1 MKDVKM
7 QNLIEELTYL
17 KLNFIAENLDDLIR
31 QKKETHLDFLEAIIH
46 AEFVQKQQ
54 KATERRI
61 RAARIPVIKTLDSFN
76 FAHPE
81 TIEPE
86 KRRMLFRLNFIER
99 KENVI
104 IFCGGVGLGKTH
116 LASALA
122 MEACRTGYTTLFTSA
137 VDIVNSL
144 KAARHNNKLTQ
155 VMRKYTRPQL
165 LIIDE
170 LGYMPVDKEA
180 CDLLFQVVSNRYER
194 RSIVITTNRPYKDW
208 PIIFNN
214 DATVTSAILDRLLHH
229 VETIKIEGRS
239 YRMTGK

>member
-7 QNLIEELTYL
+7 KNLIEELNYL
-17 KLNFIAENLDDLIR
+17 KLNFIADNLEQLVKE
-31 QKKETHLDFLEAIIH
+31 KKESQLGFLEGIIH
-46 AEFVQKQQ
+46 EEVIEKQQ

-61 RAARIPVIKTLDSFN
+61 KSARIPVTKTLDKFN
-76 FAHPE
+76 FSHPKS
-81 TIEPE
+81 IEPE
-86 KRRMLFRLNFIER
+86 KIRMLFRLNFIEN
-99 KENVI
+99 KENV

-122 MEACRTGYTTLFTSA
+122 MEACRSGYTVLFTSA
-137 VDIVNSL
+137 VDIVNTL
-144 KAARHNNKLTQ
+144 KSAKHNNKLPQ
-155 VMRKYTRPQL
+155 VMKKYTRPQL

-180 CDLLFQVVSNRYER
+180 CDLLFQIVSNRYER
-194 RSIVITTNRPYKDW
+194 GSIVITTNRSYKDW

-229 VETIKIEGRS
+229 VETIKIEGQS

>member
-1 MKDVKM
+1 M
-7 QNLIEELTYL
+7 QNLKEELTYL
-17 KLNFIAENLDDLIR
+17 KLNFMAENLEQLIKE
-31 QKKETHLDFLEAIIH
+31 KKETHLDFLEAVIH
-46 AEFVQKQQ
+46 AEIVEKKQ

-61 RAARIPVIKTLDSFN
+61 KVARIPVTKTLEAFN
-76 FAHPE
+76 FAHPKH
-81 TIEPE
+81 IEPE
-86 KRRMLFRLNFIER
+86 KIRMLFRLNFIER
-99 KENVI
+99 KENV

-122 MEACRTGYTTLFTSA
+122 MNACRAGYTVIFSSA
-137 VDIVNSL
+137 VDIINSL
-144 KAARHNNKLTQ
+144 KAAQHSNKLTQ
-155 VMRKYTRPQL
+155 VMKKYIRPQL
-165 LIIDE
+165 LVIDE

-180 CDLLFQVVSNRYER
+180 CDLLFQIVSRRYENS
-194 RSIVITTNRPYKDW
+194 SIIITTNRPYKDW

>member
-1 MKDVKM
+1 ME
-7 QNLIEELTYL
+7 NLKEELTYL
-17 KLNFIAENLDDLIR
+17 KLNFIAENLDQLI
-31 QKKETHLDFLEAIIH
+31 QEKKETHLDFLEAIIH
-46 AEFVQKQQ
+46 AELIEKKQ

-61 RAARIPVIKTLDSFN
+61 KIARIPVAKTLDNFN
-76 FAHPE
+76 FAHPDQ
-81 TIEPE
+81 IEPE
-86 KRRMLFRLNFIER
+86 KIRMLFRLNFVEK
-99 KENVI
+99 KENI

-122 MEACRTGYTTLFTSA
+122 MEVCRAGYTVLFTSA
-137 VDIVNSL
+137 VEIINTL
-144 KAARHNNKLTQ
+144 KAAKHNNTLPRIIK
-155 VMRKYTRPQL
+155 KYTRPQL
-165 LIIDE
+165 LVIDE

-180 CDLLFQVVSNRYER
+180 CDLLFQIVSGRYECG
-194 RSIVITTNRPYKDW
+194 SVIITTNRSYKDW

>member
-1 MKDVKM
+1 M
-7 QNLIEELTYL
+7 QNLIEELKYL
-17 KLNFIAENLDDLIR
+17 KLNFIAENLDQLVKE
-31 QKKETHLDFLEAIIH
+31 KKNSQVDFLEAIIH
-46 AEFVQKQQ
+46 AEVIEKQQ

-61 RAARIPVIKTLDSFN
+61 KLARVPVVKTLDKFN
-76 FAHPE
+76 FSHPKS
-81 TIEPE
+81 IEPE
-86 KRRMLFRLNFIER
+86 RIRMLFRLNFIE
-99 KENVI
+99 KGDNV

-122 MEACRTGYTTLFTSA
+122 MEACRAGYTTLFTTA
-137 VDIVNSL
+137 VDTINNL
-144 KAARHNNKLTQ
+144 KAAKNNHKLPQ
-155 VMRKYTRPQL
+155 VMKKYTKPEL
-165 LIIDE
+165 LVIDE

-180 CDLLFQVVSNRYER
+180 CDLLFQIVSNRYER
-194 RSIVITTNRPYKDW
+194 NSTIITTNRPYKEW

>member
-1 MKDVKM
+1 M
-7 QNLIEELTYL
+7 QNLIEELKYL
-17 KLNFIAENLDDLIR
+17 KLNFIAENLNDLTL
-31 QKKETHLDFLEAIIH
+31 QKKATHLDFLEAIVH
-46 AEFVQKQQ
+46 AEFVEKQQ

-61 RAARIPVIKTLDSFN
+61 KAARIPVVKTLETFN
-76 FAHPE
+76 FAHPD

-86 KRRMLFRLNFIER
+86 KIRMLFRLSFVEK
-99 KENVI
+99 KENA

-122 MEACRTGYTTLFTSA
+122 MEACRAGYTTLFTSA
-137 VDIVNSL
+137 VDIVNTL
-144 KAARHNNKLTQ
+144 KAARRNNKLAQ
-155 VMRKYTRPQL
+155 VMKRYTRPQL
-165 LIIDE
+165 LVIDE

-194 RSIVITTNRPYKDW
+194 GSIVITTNRPYKDW

-229 VETIKIEGRS
+229 VQTIKIEGRS

>member
-1 MKDVKM
+1 M
-7 QNLIEELTYL
+7 QNLIEELNYL
-17 KLNFIAENLDDLIR
+17 KLNFIAENLEQLVKE
-31 QKKETHLDFLEAIIH
+31 KKGSQIDFLEAIIH
-46 AEFVQKQQ
+46 AEVIEKQQ

-61 RAARIPVIKTLDSFN
+61 KLARIPVVKSLDKFN
-76 FAHPE
+76 FAHPQS
-81 TIEPE
+81 IEPE
-86 KRRMLFRLNFIER
+86 KIRMLFRLSFIAK
-99 KENVI
+99 KENV

-122 MEACRTGYTTLFTSA
+122 LEACRAGHTALFTSA
-137 VDIVNSL
+137 VDIVNNL
-144 KAARHNNKLTQ
+144 KAAKYNNKLSQ
-155 VMRKYTRPQL
+155 VMKKYTRPQL

-170 LGYMPVDKEA
+170 LGYMPVDKDA
-180 CDLLFQVVSNRYER
+180 CDLLFQIVSNRYEHG
-194 RSIVITTNRPYKDW
+194 SIVITTNRPYKDW